1 MNTLQMLKERFGVQY
16 LRPYQELIISYILE
30 HAGGRNQGRL
40 LACLPTGSG
49 KSLCFMYPAALGMG
63 RCIFIYPLLSLMND
77 QAERFRKA
85 GIRHVVLR
93 GGMEEKEYREAL
105 RMIREDGSISVI
117 TNPEMLL
124 AIRKRH
130 GLSMFRAKTL
140 MMVIDEAHTAVTW
153 GESFREACLMT
164 GKLAEEIQP
173 DILAAFTATMDREI
187 WEGIIKHVFS
197 GVRPYTVRASPDR
210 ENIFYHFVRSLSP
223 IHDAESLLSSN
234 TARPAIIFCR
244 SRKLAESTAE
254 RLSHAFPCRAYHA
267 GMEKEARAETEKW
280 FLSSHDGIL
289 AATSAYGMGVDKSG
303 IRTIIHLS
311 MPSSVPDFL
320 QEAGRGGRDG
330 KRMDSYVLAEHGRD
344 TDLRDIF
351 SGGCIR
357 HGLLS
362 AMGYKTE
369 HRECLACSA
378 CVPDGYIRAGE
389 REITRWISFHPGAS
403 AGNAAAAL
411 VSEKLLSGK
420 NRLRGWTEKEA
431 EAAIHALAQEG
442 RILMIHGR
450 LLCLPEPLL
459 RWYRKNTC
467 DRIRRKGDCN
477 GSSS

>member
-1 MNTLQMLKERFGVQY
+1 MDTMQILRERFGVQY

-30 HAGGRNQGRL
+30 HAGGKNRGRL

-93 GGMEEKEYREAL
+93 GGMEERELRDAL

-124 AIRKRH
+124 SIRKRH
-130 GLSMFRAKTL
+130 GLSMFRTKTL

-153 GESFREACLMT
+153 GESFREACLQT
-164 GKLAEEIQP
+164 GALADEIQP

-197 GVRPYTVRASPDR
+197 GARPYTVRASPDR

-223 IHDAESLLSSN
+223 IHDAAALLADGS
-234 TARPAIIFCR
+234 ARPAIIFCR

-254 RLSHAFPCRAYHA
+254 RLSTAFRCRAYHA
-267 GMEKEARAETEKW
+267 GMPKTGREETERW

-303 IRTIIHLS
+303 IRTVIHLS

-330 KRMDSYVLAEHGRD
+330 KRMDSYILAEHGRD
-344 TDLRDIF
+344 TELRKIF
-351 SGGCIR
+351 SGSCIR

-362 AMGYKTE
+362 AMGYETE

-389 REITRWISFHPGAS
+389 REIIRWISFHPGAS
-403 AGNAAAAL
+403 MKSAAASLSAA
-411 VSEKLLSGK
+411 KLISGRSRLS
-420 NRLRGWTEKEA
+420 GWTEDET
-431 EAAIHALAQEG
+431 EAAIRALILEG
-442 RILMIHGR
+442 RIIMIHGH
-450 LLCLPEPLL
+450 LLCLPEPLA

-467 DRIRRKGDCN
+467 DRIRGKGDCN